1 MKNRLVII
9 VTMGF
14 LCIGAGL
21 VAPKDK
27 VDSSVPEPQITL
39 PATVI
44 SVHDGDTMRVR
55 FEIETSV
62 RMMDC
67 WAAELKTGEKGL
79 QSRENLL
86 KLCPEGSK
94 VLIQM
99 PFKADITKML
109 TFGRVL
115 GNVYTS
121 DGTNLSE
128 AQVKQGFA
136 TKEKQ

>member
-1 MKNRLVII
+1 MVKNKLAV
-9 VTMGF
+9 
-14 LCIGAGL
+14 
-21 VAPKDK
+21 VALIAASF
-27 VDSSVPEPQITL
+27 VGGNLTQTNNVGSAVPEPQITL

-55 FEIETSV
+55 FEVETSV

-94 VLIQM
+94 VLIQV
-99 PFKADITKML
+99 PFNADITKML

-128 AQVKQGFA
+128 AQVSQGFA
-136 TKEKQ
+136 TRKKQ